1 MYCNSNE
8 YIKEFSILNSL
19 QNMKL
24 HKVFSLFLFSFFA
37 ISTYSQVKE
46 KNITISFSQVPL
58 SDAIKK
64 IESVCNFTFFY
75 DASKVDL
82 NQKVS
87 LVTKNQTIQ
96 KAISLMLENTNIWFE
111 ITNLQIVIYNKTG
124 VKPILKEPQR
134 KKVSGKVT
142 DASGESLPGVS
153 VVVKKTNIA
162 VLTDA
167 KGNFLLE
174 NVPENSILK
183 FSFIGMKT
191 QEVEMKGKSVFNIE
205 LEDAA
210 IALDEVVAIGY
221 GTARKRDL
229 IGSVSSV
236 SGSTLKDIP
245 VSSAAQAI
253 VGRMAGV
260 QVTKTEGSPDAE
272 MKIRIRGGGSLT
284 QDNSPLYIVDGF
296 PVTTINDIAPTDIAT
311 IDVLKDASSTAIYGA
326 RGANGVIIITTKGG
340 FEGKAKVSYN
350 MYYGM
355 KQITKTLKVLNPYE
369 YVLWQKELTFDPF
382 FDGYFGIFKDFDVYK
397 QMTGTNWQNQVFG
410 KIGTSMYHN
419 LSVTGGTKTSK
430 YNISLTQNDDK
441 EIMLGS
447 GTSRTNF
454 TAKTTNK
461 INEWLTLDLNT
472 RMSDAYIEGA
482 GTSAN
487 YRLIDAIQYRPING
501 LMEYVDYSLTA
512 QDFEAASSSIVN
524 PVKQTNDDY
533 RRSKSLT
540 FNFNAAATI
549 QFTKELNYRFEYGT
563 QYGDIT
569 NNRFFGINTWNV
581 FNYGG
586 QPIASIAKNSAK
598 SYRLANIVNYIKR
611 DILPGSNVNLML
623 GEELNSYKTFDY
635 TSSSKYFPKYI
646 DAVSAL
652 SMMNLGTPDPTITCD
667 NPDVKTSSFFGRVMY
682 DYKGKYLLNATLRA
696 DGSSKFAPGNQW
708 GYFPSLGLAW
718 RISDE
723 NFLKTAKDNWLSDL
737 KLRASFGESG
747 NNRITDNAWQQ
758 VFYVRTANLYAEGNE
773 TTPTTM
779 LNPIPTLSNP
789 ELKWE
794 TTITRNIGLDFSFF
808 KQRLSGSVEAY
819 QNTTKDLLISATVP
833 SSTGYT
839 NQWQNI
845 GQTSNKGLEIV
856 LNGVL
861 IEKKD
866 FRLSASFNISF
877 NQNRIDKLG
886 DTKQWEQSSNW
897 TSGGPTGEYL
907 VKEGGSIGQMYGYV
921 TDGMY
926 SFDDFTYANG
936 IYTIKPGVPDDRSL
950 IGPLTNRFEP
960 GMLKLKDQN
969 GDGIVDT
976 KDKVVI
982 GNSNP
987 IHIGGFSLTGQY
999 KGFDLSAFFNWVYGN
1014 NIYNANKLQFTTQLQ
1029 ARVFRNIL
1037 NTFNSDNRFMYI
1049 SKETG
1054 KIISDPVQLAEM
1066 NKNATI
1072 WSSDMGS
1079 TPLHSW
1085 AVEDGSFLR
1094 FNNLTIGY
1102 SLPKGVL
1109 KALKLSQLRFYG
1121 TLYNIITWTN
1131 YSGYDPE
1138 VDTQRATPLTPGVDF
1153 SAYPRSRSFN
1163 LGLNLEF

>member
-1 MYCNSNE
+1 MSKLLFKHGDKPLICLVFRMR
-8 YIKEFSILNSL
+8 IFPILILMISL
-19 QNMKL
+19 L
-24 HKVFSLFLFSFFA
+24 SFFPA
-37 ISTYSQVKE
+37 STYSQITKLTLNM
-46 KNITISFSQVPL
+46 KNSSLLSVLKTIESK
-58 SDAIKK
+58 SDYKFFFNDKIDVKK
-64 IESVCNFTFFY
+64 IVSIDVKQKSIPEIL
-75 DASKVDL
+75 DL
-82 NQKVS
+82 LFV
-87 LVTKNQTIQ
+87 
-96 KAISLMLENTNIWFE
+96 NTSIKYK
-111 ITNLQIVIYNKTG
+111 ILGLQIALYDKTEMEP
-124 VKPILKEPQR
+124 VLKEPQR
-134 KKVSGKVT
+134 KKISGKVT
-142 DASGESLPGVS
+142 DTSGALLPGVS
-153 VVVKKTNIA
+153 VLIKSTKIGVV
-162 VLTDA
+162 TDIY
-167 KGNFLLE
+167 GFFSLD
-174 NVPENSILK
+174 NVPENAILQ
-183 FSFIGMKT
+183 FSFIGLKT
-191 QEVEMKGKSVFNIE
+191 
-205 LEDAA
+205 LEEK
-210 IALDEVVAIGY
+210 IAGRKDINVSMEDGSIVLDEVVAIGY

-229 IGSVSSV
+229 IGSVSSINGK
-236 SGSTLKDIP
+236 SLRDIP
-245 VSSAAQAI
+245 VSSAAEAI
-253 VGRMAGV
+253 VGRLAGV

-326 RGANGVIIITTKGG
+326 RGANGVILITTKGG
-340 FEGKAKVSYN
+340 YEGKAKVSYN
-350 MYYGM
+350 MYYGL
-355 KQITKTLKVLNPYE
+355 KQITKTLDVLNPYE
-369 YVLWQKELTFDPF
+369 YVLYQRELTQDLYFDR
-382 FDGYFGIFKDFDVYK
+382 YFGAGVDMDLYK
-397 QMTGTNWQNQVFG
+397 HMAGTNWQNEVFG
-410 KIGTSMYHN
+410 RTGNSMYHN
-419 LSVTGGTKTSK
+419 LSVTGGSKISK

-441 EIMLGS
+441 EIMLGNA
-447 GTSRTNF
+447 TSRTNF
-454 TAKTTNK
+454 SAKTTNK

-472 RMSDAYIEGA
+472 RLSDANIDGA

-487 YRLIDAIQYRPING
+487 GRLADAIQYRPING

-512 QDFEAASSSIVN
+512 TDYEAASQYVLN

-549 QFTKELNYRFEYGT
+549 QFTKDLNYRFEYGT

-581 FNYGG
+581 FNYAG
-586 QPIASIAKNSAK
+586 QPLASIQKTSVK
-598 SYRLANIVNYIKR
+598 SYRLANMLNYIKR
-611 DILPGSNVNLML
+611 DFFPGSNVNVML
-623 GEELNSYKTFDY
+623 GEELNSYKTFDVI
-635 TSSSKYFPKYI
+635 SSSKYFPKYI

-652 SMMNLGTPDPTITCD
+652 SMMNLGTPDPTQTAD
-667 NPDVKTSSFFGRVMY
+667 NPETKTSSFFGRVMY

-696 DGSSKFAPGNQW
+696 DGSSKFAPGYQW
-708 GYFPSLGLAW
+708 GYFPSVGLAW

-723 NFLKTAKDNWLSDL
+723 NFLKTAKDKWLSDL

-747 NNRITDNAWQQ
+747 NNRISDNAWQK
-758 VFYVRTANLYAEGNE
+758 VFYVKTDTWYANGNE
-773 TTPTTM
+773 TSPTT
-779 LNPIPTLSNP
+779 LLTPIPTLSNP
-789 ELKWE
+789 KLKWE
-794 TTITRNIGLDFSFF
+794 TTITRNIGLDYSFF
-808 KQRLSGSVEAY
+808 NQRLSGSVEVY
-819 QNTTKDLLISATVP
+819 QNTTNDLLISATVP

-845 GQTSNKGLEIV
+845 GQTSNKGVEFV

-866 FRLSASFNISF
+866 FRLSASFNIAF
-877 NQNRIDKLG
+877 NQNHIDKLG

-897 TSGGPTGEYL
+897 TGAGGPTGDYL
-907 VKEGGSIGQMYGYV
+907 IKEGGSIGQMYGYV

-936 IYTIKPGVPDDRSL
+936 TYTIKPGVPDDHTL

-982 GNSNP
+982 GNANP
-987 IHIGGFSLTGQY
+987 IHTGGFNLTAQF

-1014 NIYNANKLQFTTQLQ
+1014 SIYNANKLQFSSELASRT
-1029 ARVFRNIL
+1029 FRNIL
-1037 NTFNSDNRFMYI
+1037 NTFNSDNRFTYI
-1049 SKETG
+1049 NQETG
-1054 KIISDPVQLAEM
+1054 KIVSDPVQLYEM

-1072 WSSDMGS
+1072 WSADMMS
-1079 TPLHSW
+1079 APLHSW

-1102 SLPKGVL
+1102 SLPKSVL

-1131 YSGYDPE
+1131 YTGYDPE
-1138 VDTQRATPLTPGVDF
+1138 VDTQRSTPLTPGVDY